1 LQFAENPELPL
12 VDFERISTLFGGFF
26 MEQGFDEAKAQRN
39 WLERLGE
46 KIPGFRGFQDRELR
60 REVDKLQREYLAS
73 QLTQNKST
81 LRKVA
86 ERYTDAGKIGVL
98 HLFDRIDKRLDGLAR
113 AVQFSDY
120 GATGFFDV
128 IKVDEA
134 ALEELYQFDLA
145 LLEELSGLG
154 DDMAAIPAPAAG
166 DPTESL
172 EVTLDRLQRL
182 EDRWAAREGAVNKVV
197 KTAGD

>member
-1 LQFAENPELPL
+1 M
-12 VDFERISTLFGGFF
+12 D
-26 MEQGFDEAKAQRN
+26 QGFDEAKAQRN

-60 REVDKLQREYLAS
+60 RDVDKLQREYLAG
-73 QLTQNKST
+73 QVTKAKST
-81 LRKVA
+81 LRKIA

-98 HLFDRIDKRLDGLAR
+98 HLFDRLDKRLDGLAR
-113 AVQFSDY
+113 AIQFSDY

-134 ALEELYQFDLA
+134 ALEELYRFDLA
-145 LLEELSGLG
+145 LLEELSGLA
-154 DDMAAIPAPAAG
+154 DDVAAIPAPAAG
-166 DPTESL
+166 DPTEAL

-182 EDRWAAREGAVNKVV
+182 EDRWALRESAVNKVV
-197 KTAGD
+197 QTTG

>member
-1 LQFAENPELPL
+1 
-12 VDFERISTLFGGFF
+12 

-73 QLTQNKST
+73 QITQYKSS

-98 HLFDRIDKRLDGLAR
+98 HLFDRLDKRLDGLAR
-113 AVQFSDY
+113 AMQFSDY

-128 IKVDEA
+128 IKVDEG

-145 LLEELSGLG
+145 LIEELSGLG
-154 DDMAAIPAPAAG
+154 DDITGIPAPAAG
-166 DPTESL
+166 DPTEAL
-172 EVTLDRLQRL
+172 EVTLDRLQRM

>member
-1 LQFAENPELPL
+1 MNEGM
-12 VDFERISTLFGGFF
+12 ERTR
-26 MEQGFDEAKAQRN
+26 DRRN
-39 WLERLGE
+39 ILERLGA
-46 KIPGFRGFQDRELR
+46 KIPGFRGYLEREMR
-60 REVDKLQREYLAS
+60 REVDKLQRDYLAS
-73 QLTQNKST
+73 QITQYKSS

-98 HLFDRIDKRLDGLAR
+98 HLFDRLDKRLDGLAR
-113 AVQFSDY
+113 AVKFSDY

-128 IKVDEA
+128 IKVDA
-134 ALEELYQFDLA
+134 GALEELYQFDLA

-154 DDMAAIPAPAAG
+154 DDIAGIPAPAAG
-166 DPTESL
+166 DPTEAL
-172 EVTLDRLQRL
+172 EVTLDRLQRM